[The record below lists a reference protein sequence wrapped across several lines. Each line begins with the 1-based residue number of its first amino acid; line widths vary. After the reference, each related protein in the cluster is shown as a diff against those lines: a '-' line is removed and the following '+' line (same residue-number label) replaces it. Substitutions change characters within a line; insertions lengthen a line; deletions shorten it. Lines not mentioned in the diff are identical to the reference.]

1 MLVTVVGVYNLL
13 RGLGTCWKTFELMV
27 YETPSVPVLR
37 GQFFFCF
44 SSSLLVLR
52 HSRSK
57 IRSFFYHFWLVLS
70 EIQVLNRSTGYLQS
84 RRSAE
89 FGRTQNGFHA
99 DSWMIVFDYTG
110 AVYVCNI
117 SRIRL
122 WQVTWAWGL
131 CDTDYTCIVIRSS
144 SVSFSLVL
152 VLTTLLGLIA
162 SKGLDTNGTLVSI
175 LINFLVKKQEHI
187 SVNYMGVVW
196 IFLTVKFEKM

>member
-1 MLVTVVGVYNLL
+1 
-13 RGLGTCWKTFELMV
+13 
-27 YETPSVPVLR
+27 
-37 GQFFFCF
+37 
-44 SSSLLVLR
+44 
-52 HSRSK
+52 
-57 IRSFFYHFWLVLS
+57 
-70 EIQVLNRSTGYLQS
+70 
-84 RRSAE
+84 
-89 FGRTQNGFHA
+89 
-99 DSWMIVFDYTG
+99 MIVFDYTG

-117 SRIRL
+117 NRIRL